1 MSGRASSEAKPTTET
16 VGTLFEAL
24 GSWARAEPPSARLA
38 MAKVRADLLSID
50 VSRAAMA
57 TAKVYH
63 VSRPAPVII
72 LRPSVGKIAIEG
84 MVGRPKPTLN
94 LNNP

>member
-1 MSGRASSEAKPTTET
+1 
-16 VGTLFEAL
+16 
-24 GSWARAEPPSARLA
+24 
-38 MAKVRADLLSID
+38 LLSID